1 MEPKFHRSVLLL
13 KRPNVLP
20 ELLVDLADHP
30 VQPVLHIGVGE
41 FDLFAHLDRLV
52 VEFLRGLDLDVELVD
67 LRVGG
72 AATLNLDVGLLVLHL
87 QLVQF
92 FRHLLVLVPQH
103 VQLLLIIRHSLK
115 QLTVGRLPREELLN
129 DLLHIGE
136 ASLRSDLLESLL
148 NLRST
153 GHLFVHFRLQK
164 SAPELLCEEIL
175 IHFEL
180 I

>member
-30 VQPVLHIGVGE
+30 VQPVLHIGVRE

-52 VEFLRGLDLDVELVD
+52 VEFLGGLDLNVELVD

-92 FRHLLVLVPQH
+92 LRHLLVLMPQH

-115 QLTVGRLPREELLN
+115 QLTVGGLPREELLN

-148 NLRST
+148 DLRCT